1 MFDSLVFKNLKVYP
15 IIFSQFLYRNYINK
29 PKMSN
34 LEEAE
39 LQLSELDLLSSMF
52 PNEGD
57 FKVTDQ
63 LALAELKDYAGKC
76 TLEVPSSKIQF
87 ILYLDVE
94 TPGENKV
101 PFSLCCAFPLKY
113 PTILPEITIR
123 SPLLSRSQ
131 QVQMNADLITY
142 LKKHCAGDVCIL
154 NAREWV
160 KDHAAMY
167 INKGPLP
174 STVEKSDI
182 QKSEC
187 ILTRLWIYSH
197 HIYNKQKRKSIIE
210 WSKELSL
217 SGFSMPGKPGII
229 CVEGPQEMCEEFW
242 ARIRRLSWQRILIR
256 HREDISIEGTE
267 ANMEK
272 EKKFLTFEEKI
283 FDAHGARG
291 NHMDLGQLYHFLIDK
306 RCGEIFQLYFG
317 VEGQ

>member
-1 MFDSLVFKNLKVYP
+1 LSTTYKV
-15 IIFSQFLYRNYINK
+15 S
-29 PKMSN
+29 
-34 LEEAE
+34 E

-52 PNEGD
+52 PNEDD
-57 FKVTDQ
+57 FKLTDQ
-63 LALAELKDYAGKC
+63 LALAELKDYVGKY

-87 ILYLDVE
+87 SLYLDVE
-94 TPGENKV
+94 TPDEDKV
-101 PFSLCCAFPLKY
+101 PLTLCCAFPLKY

-174 STVEKSDI
+174 STVEKSDF

-187 ILTRLWIYSH
+187 IFTRLWIYSH
-197 HIYNKQKRKSIIE
+197 HIYNKQKRKNIID

-229 CVEGPQEMCEEFW
+229 CVEGPQKMCEEFW

-267 ANMEK
+267 AEMEK